1 MKASVTF
8 TDRGAQTVELTMD
21 LDVPDADTKLD
32 RPTPAA
38 ILSLATKAMFEN
50 GMLARAGQ
58 IALEGASK
66 GINPAEAIKAHF
78 IEKTNN
84 DNTNS

>member
-1 MKASVTF
+1 VKASIIF
-8 TDRGAQTVELTMD
+8 TDRGSQMVELTMD
-21 LDVPDADTKLD
+21 LEVPETDTKLD
-32 RPTPAA
+32 RPTPAS

-66 GINPAEAIKAHF
+66 GIDPAEAIKAHF

>member
-1 MKASVTF
+1 MKATVSF
-8 TDRGAQTVELTMD
+8 IDRGSQSVELTMD
-21 LDVPDADTKLD
+21 LEVPDVDTKLD

-38 ILSLATKAMFEN
+38 ILSLATKAMFKN

-66 GINPAEAIKAHF
+66 GIDPAEAIKAHF